1 MTVLLVMAKAPVPG
15 AVKTRLGPPATPGQA
30 ARLAAAALLDTID
43 AARATPG
50 VTAVL
55 ALSGR
60 IEDAEAGDELS
71 AALVGWSVLPQRGG
85 GLGERLANAY
95 ADVAESFPGHEVVQV
110 GMDTPQLTPAR
121 LRAAIH
127 RLASTDAVLGRAVDG
142 GWWALGL
149 RDPRHAVALR
159 DVPMSTPQTA
169 RHTWAALVGR
179 GLRVAPLP
187 VLRDVDV
194 WTDALAVAAEA
205 TGSRFARQVATL
217 RPALVPGGLP

>member
-15 AVKTRLGPPATPGQA
+15 VVKTRLGPPATPRQA

-43 AARATPG
+43 AVRATPG

-55 ALSGR
+55 AVSGR

-71 AALVGWSVLPQRGG
+71 AALGGWSVLPQRGG

-95 ADVAESFPGHEVVQV
+95 ADVVESFPGREVVQV

-121 LRAAIH
+121 LRAAIR
-127 RLASTDAVLGRAVDG
+127 RLAPTDAVLGRAVDG

-159 DVPMSTPQTA
+159 DVPMSTPKTA

-217 RPALVPGGLP
+217 RPTLVPGGHP